1 MLPRRRSEH
10 PLQVQSEGSSRRSS
24 LSSISKASED
34 AEEHS
39 VHAPIEHGP
48 PEPEQAESPEPDTRD
63 EDVSETGLVEI
74 LAHEY
79 GQHSIERILSVLE
92 DEDEEP
98 AEKPKSGRSLLSP
111 TRPAV
116 PSGGSI
122 DSGYMCDTS
131 LVAHCSSAWEAVS
144 GIS

>member
-24 LSSISKASED
+24 LSSLSKASED

-116 PSGGSI
+116 LSGGSI